1 MLVEIQK
8 NQIKP
13 NDLESYFDRLW
24 PILRSITGEGFR
36 KSLRILQEILPYE
49 IESIA
54 SGTSVFDWTVPQEWK
69 ITEAFIANKEGEKVI
84 DIKNN
89 NLHVLNYST
98 AVDRLVKLEDLQE
111 HLYSLED
118 LPEAIPYVT
127 SYYQRRWGFCLSH
140 NQRIQ
145 LCDEEYLVKIEAEH
159 FDGQLNWG
167 HKVIPA
173 TNSSKKEFLLSSYLC
188 HPSMANNEL
197 SGPILLSFL
206 GKLISQLPERNFNYR
221 LMIVPETIGSI
232 SYLSKYGE
240 EIKDNCVGGLVAT
253 CVADEHAW
261 NYKRSKQGDS
271 AIDKICMNLMN
282 FSGLKNYKIHDF
294 FPTGSDERQ
303 FCSPAFDLPVGSI
316 TRSMY
321 THYKEYHTSLDNK
334 DFISFE
340 AFQESIEFYMKVIL
354 CFESFGKYE
363 NLNPHCEPMLGKRNL
378 YHSIGAANKTKLS
391 QNAFLYLLS
400 FSDGKHDLV
409 DIANKMKISLYE
421 LLPFIKALVDAKLL
435 KKIEE

>member
-98 AVDRLVKLEDLQE
+98 AVDSLVKLEDLQE

-145 LCDEEYLVKIEAEH
+145 LCDEEYLVK
-159 FDGQLNWG
+159 
-167 HKVIPA
+167 
-173 TNSSKKEFLLSSYLC
+173 
-188 HPSMANNEL
+188 
-197 SGPILLSFL
+197 L
-206 GKLISQLPERNFNYR
+206 GSQ
-221 LMIVPETIGSI
+221 S
-232 SYLSKYGE
+232 
-240 EIKDNCVGGLVAT
+240 
-253 CVADEHAW
+253 
-261 NYKRSKQGDS
+261 DS
-271 AIDKICMNLMN
+271 CN
-282 FSGLKNYKIHDF
+282 
-294 FPTGSDERQ
+294 
-303 FCSPAFDLPVGSI
+303 
-316 TRSMY
+316 
-321 THYKEYHTSLDNK
+321 
-334 DFISFE
+334 
-340 AFQESIEFYMKVIL
+340 
-354 CFESFGKYE
+354 
-363 NLNPHCEPMLGKRNL
+363 
-378 YHSIGAANKTKLS
+378 
-391 QNAFLYLLS
+391 
-400 FSDGKHDLV
+400 
-409 DIANKMKISLYE
+409 
-421 LLPFIKALVDAKLL
+421 KLL
-435 KKIEE
+435 QKRVPP

>member
-1 MLVEIQK
+1 MLVEIQR

-13 NDLESYFDRLW
+13 SEIESYFDRLW

-36 KSLRILQEILPYE
+36 ESLYILQEIFPYE
-49 IESIA
+49 LESIP
-54 SGTSVFDWTVPQEWK
+54 SGTQVFDWTVPQEWK
-69 ITEAFIANKEGEKVI
+69 IKEAFIENSKGEKII
-84 DIKNN
+84 DIKTN

-98 AVDRLVKLEDLQE
+98 AVDDEISLTELQE
-111 HLYSLED
+111 HLYSLEE
-118 LPEAIPYVT
+118 LPDAIPYVT
-127 SYYQRRWGFCLSH
+127 SYYQKRWGFCLSN
-140 NQRIQ
+140 NQRKQ
-145 LCDEEYLVKIEAEH
+145 LSDDKYRVKIDAEH

-167 HKVIPA
+167 HRVIPA
-173 TNSSKKEFLLSSYLC
+173 TAPTKKEFLLSSYLC

-206 GKLISQLPERNFNYR
+206 GKLISLLPERNFNYR

-240 EIKDNCVGGLVAT
+240 ELKKNCVGGLVAT
-253 CVADEHAW
+253 CVGDRHAW
-261 NYKRSKQGDS
+261 NYKKSKLGNS
-271 AIDKICMNLMN
+271 SIDKVCMNLMN
-282 FSGLKNYKIHDF
+282 FSNLQNHKIHDF

-303 FCSPAFDLPVGSI
+303 FCSPAFNLPVGSI

-334 DFISFE
+334 DFISFT
-340 AFQESIEFYMKVIL
+340 AFKESIEFYLKVIL

-363 NLNPHCEPMLGKRNL
+363 NLTPHCEPMLGKRNL
-378 YHSIGAANKTKLS
+378 YDSIGAANKTNQT

-400 FSDGKHDLV
+400 FSDGNHDLV
-409 DIANKMKISLYE
+409 DIANKMEISMYE
-421 LLPFIKALVDAKLL
+421 LLPFVKALVDANLL
-435 KKIEE
+435 KKIQA